1 MNDLFDNINSDFAT
15 GKSIDLSKPEEPVRQ
30 DTERWLVEQLGYEKN
45 RLDIEYRIR
54 AGSRTVKPDITI
66 FRKPLHPNMNQ
77 HKDILGLVETKSKSI
92 PEAEE
97 QLHSYM
103 AVCSSC
109 EWGIAATAETRQFY
123 RRKSNGDIER
133 IHAIPPN
140 GTSIDESIKFKKTD
154 LIPAVD
160 LKLIFKS
167 ILYQLY
173 SNASINNRT
182 LLCNEITKILFCKIY
197 DERLDRAE
205 PYFQVLPD
213 KTDFQIRRNIQK
225 NLWEPVLKELEETTG
240 IFRRTE
246 KIELDPVSVRF
257 VVGELEQLSLLKTDH
272 DVIGAAFEV
281 FAERYFVGEKGEFF
295 TPRIAIKNAI
305 KMLNPQYADIIIDP
319 ACGSGGFIIYALEH
333 IWEAIDTSG
342 LNKEATRRQA
352 PSFIYGIDKEPTLVK
367 VARAYMA
374 LIGDGATNIADTDSL
389 MHFDD
394 WNEKARV
401 MLADDN
407 GNIKEFDFVF
417 TNPPFGADI
426 KVKSHSILEHYDL
439 GHKWTKAKNSSR
451 WVKSDEI
458 KPTEPQI
465 LFLEL
470 CVNRLKEGGRLC
482 IVLPEGIFGNANTGY
497 VRQWLLE
504 NTTVL
509 AVWDCPEPLFLPH
522 TDTKTCMLFAE
533 RSKSFNQSIMM
544 SFISECGHDRR
555 GAEIRGAN
563 GELIEDFSKA
573 LADWHDRPPENSV
586 DPQAWSGSISAMVQG
601 GDLIDDNLLVPRI
614 YQIEHKLGSETK
626 RLGDLETEG
635 IISIKTVN
643 GKVNESEY
651 DDEGEIDYVRTSD
664 LGVMEL
670 RPSVRKVPL
679 TVYKRVRKT
688 QDLQP
693 LDILV
698 IKSGKYLIGESLMLS
713 KDDVKIVV
721 QNEFYK
727 IRVLDNSKLD
737 PYFLL
742 YALKK
747 SQSFIR
753 DSALSQSTLSRV
765 NIGRMRSIPI
775 PYPSSSGQAE
785 IGSEMREILEQR
797 RENREKLNSL

>member
-1 MNDLFDNINSDFAT
+1 MNNLFNIDSDFAT
-15 GKSIDLSKPEEPVRQ
+15 GKTIDLSKPEEPVRQ
-30 DTERWLVEQLGYEKN
+30 DTERWLVDELGYEKN
-45 RLDIEYRIR
+45 RLDIEYRINV
-54 AGSRTVKPDITI
+54 GSRKVRPDITI
-66 FRKPLHPNMNQ
+66 FRKQIRPDLDQ

-92 PEAEE
+92 SEAEG
-97 QLHSYM
+97 QLRSYM

-109 EWGIAATAETRQFY
+109 EWGVAATGDTRQFY
-123 RRKSNGDIER
+123 QRKPNGEIER
-133 IHAIPPN
+133 IHAIPPY
-140 GTSIDESIKFKKTD
+140 GVSIDQSIRLKKSD
-154 LIPAVD
+154 LRPAVN
-160 LKLIFKS
+160 LKVRFKS

-173 SNASINNRT
+173 SNANINNRT
-182 LLCNEITKILFCKIY
+182 RLCDEITKILFCKIY
-197 DERLDRAE
+197 DERLNRAE

-213 KTDFQIRRNIQK
+213 KTNFQIRMNIQK
-225 NLWEPVLKELEETTG
+225 NLWEPVLIELEETAG
-240 IFRRTE
+240 IFKKNQ
-246 KIELDPVSVRF
+246 KIDLDPDSVRF
-257 VVGELEQLSLLKTDH
+257 VAGELEQLSLLNTDH
-272 DVIGAAFEV
+272 DVTGAAFEV

-305 KMLNPQYADIIIDP
+305 KMLDPQYTNTIIDP
-319 ACGSGGFIIYALEH
+319 ACGSGGFLIYALEH
-333 IWEAIDTSG
+333 IWDATGTSG
-342 LNKEATRRQA
+342 LNKEATRRQS
-352 PSFIYGIDKEPTLVK
+352 PSFIYGIDKEPNLVK

-374 LIGDGATNIADTDSL
+374 LIGDGKTNIADTDSL
-389 MHFDD
+389 MRFGD
-394 WNEKARV
+394 WNEKARS

-426 KVKSHSILEHYDL
+426 KVESHSILKHYDL
-439 GHKWTKAKNSSR
+439 GHKWTKPKNSLR
-451 WVKSDEI
+451 WVKSDQT
-458 KPTEPQI
+458 KSTEPQI

-470 CVNRLKEGGRLC
+470 CVNLLKEGGRLC
-482 IVLPEGIFGNANTGY
+482 IVLPEGVFGNTKTGY

-504 NTTVL
+504 NTTIL

-555 GAEIRGAN
+555 GAEIKDVN
-563 GELIEDFSKA
+563 GELKEDFSKA

-601 GDLIDDNLLVPRI
+601 GNLIDDNLLVPRLYLLQPEI
-614 YQIEHKLGSETK
+614 GPATKL
-626 RLGDLETEG
+626 LGDLETEG

-643 GKVNESEY
+643 GVVKESEY
-651 DDEGEIDYVRTSD
+651 DDKGEIDYVRTSD
-664 LGVMEL
+664 FGVMEL

-693 LDILV
+693 LDVLV
-698 IKSGKYLIGESLMLS
+698 INSGKYLIGESLMLS

-721 QNEFYK
+721 QNKFYK
-727 IRVLDNSKLD
+727 IRVLDNSKID

-742 YALKK
+742 YALRK

-753 DSALSQSTLSRV
+753 DSALSQSTLSSIS
-765 NIGRMRSIPI
+765 IGRMRSIPI
-775 PYPSSSGQAE
+775 PYPSSSEQVE
-785 IGSEMREILEQR
+785 IGKEMREILQER
-797 RENREKLNSL
+797 RDALQKLDSF